1 MMSEKPP
8 IVVMSFNR
16 PHYLERVLGSLKG
29 QAGITLDDHPIYL
42 FQDGS
47 VNRHSGKR
55 HARDEDIDRS
65 IALFERF
72 FPAGKSR
79 PSPDNLGVAL
89 NFERAEREVFDTL
102 DAPYAIFLEDD
113 LELGPYYLKT
123 MLHLAEMVLARQDIG
138 YFAAYGKH
146 LSTREHQMACAD
158 QIIPLNHN
166 WAFGLTQAQW
176 RRSQPYVAEYLD
188 LVRDL
193 DYRDRPHEDI
203 FKLTQSWG
211 AGAPGSSQ
219 DVIKSIACYLTGG
232 CKINTTPAFGQY
244 IGETGLHSNPEL
256 FSRMGFGKT
265 QVMDQD
271 IFAKAQFSDEEIR
284 SVRKALKS
292 YSEIVLPAARPDA
305 PMPDAI
311 KGELEKKMIAA
322 LFQVF
327 LERKVD
333 PAGIQTYMS
342 AFRTRD
348 FPEAAEHIVRG
359 LTNSREFKT
368 LLKKKTP
375 A

>member
-1 MMSEKPP
+1 MTNQIPP

-16 PHYLERVLGSLKG
+16 PHYLERVLTSLRSQVG
-29 QAGITLDDHPIYL
+29 VALDDYPIYL
-42 FQDGS
+42 FQDGA
-47 VNRHSGKR
+47 VNSHSGKR
-55 HARDEDIDRS
+55 HADDDDVNRN
-65 IALFERF
+65 IALFDGF
-72 FPAGKSR
+72 FPSGISR

-89 NFERAEREVFDTL
+89 NFERAEREMFEVL

-123 MLHLAEMVLARQDIG
+123 MFHLADMVLEREDVG

-146 LSTREHQMACAD
+146 RSSREHQIAFAG

-166 WAFGLTQAQW
+166 WGFGLTQTQW
-176 RRSQPYVAEYLD
+176 CRSQPYVAQYLD
-188 LVRDL
+188 LVRNL

-203 FKLTQSWG
+203 FRLTQSWG

-265 QVMDQD
+265 QVMEQD
-271 IFAKAQFSDEEIR
+271 VFARERFTDEEIR
-284 SVRKALKS
+284 AAHKALKA
-292 YSEIVLPAARPDA
+292 YSEIVLPAARADTAMSP
-305 PMPDAI
+305 AI
-311 KGELEKKMIAA
+311 KTDLEKRMIAA
-322 LFQVF
+322 LFEVF

-333 PAGIQTYMS
+333 PAGVQTYLN
-342 AFRTRD
+342 AFRTKD
-348 FPEAAEHIVRG
+348 FPEAAEQIVRG
-359 LTNSREFKT
+359 LTNSREFKN
-368 LLKKKTP
+368 LLKRKAPT
-375 A
+375 